1 MGLGSEHTIWA
12 FEYDIA
18 SQNPILFAKDGI
30 EKEAKR
36 LLGCLAR
43 QTNETNDNQRF
54 IFVSH
59 DIGGAIVKNVAE
71 LATAPNFKPVHC
83 IDIFQ
88 ALTVASMN
96 PTNRGRLDYT
106 TSALVRHSGDKS
118 LQRCI

>member
-36 LLGCLAR
+36 LLDCLAR
-43 QTNETNDNQRF
+43 QTNGTNDNHRF
-54 IFVSH
+54 IFVSL
-59 DIGGAIVKNVAE
+59 DIGGTIVKNVAE
-71 LATAPNFKPVHC
+71 LTTGPNFNPVHC
-83 IDIFQ
+83 IDTVQ
-88 ALTVASMN
+88 ALTIASMN
-96 PTNRGRLDYT
+96 PTNHGRLDYT
-106 TSALVRHSGDKS
+106 TSVLVRHPGDKP